1 MRDQP
6 NNDNLTS
13 FEKRAYRLFSYVA
26 LAGVVACILV
36 VRQPHTEEAK
46 LVINIVGFV
55 CLIIGVIF
63 GWGYNKDIR
72 VLDLRKYNGS

>member
-1 MRDQP
+1 MRDRP

-13 FEKRAYRLFSYVA
+13 FEKRAYRILSYAA

-36 VRQPHTEEAK
+36 VRQPHTEETK

-63 GWGYNKDIR
+63 GWGTTKI
-72 VLDLRKYNGS
+72 SAF